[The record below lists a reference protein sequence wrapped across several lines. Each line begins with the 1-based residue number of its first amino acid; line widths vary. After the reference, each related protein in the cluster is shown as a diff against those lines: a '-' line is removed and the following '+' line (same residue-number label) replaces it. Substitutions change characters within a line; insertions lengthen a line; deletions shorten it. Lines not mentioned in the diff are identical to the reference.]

1 MNPDPIQNI
10 LDQINERM
18 ERLVTTNHELQQQNL
33 TLLNEIKQLHLER
46 DSLNSR
52 LRAAR
57 ARIDVLVCQLE
68 QNAKL
73 DKLKDK
79 E

>member
-18 ERLVTTNHELQQQNL
+18 ERLVTANVELQQQNL

-57 ARIDVLVCQLE
+57 ARIEVLVGHFE
-68 QNAKL
+68 QNATL
-73 DKLKDK
+73 NKLKDK
-79 E
+79 

>member
-18 ERLVTTNHELQQQNL
+18 ERLVTTNEELQKQNL
-33 TLLNEIKQLHLER
+33 ALQTEIGQLHHER

-57 ARIDVLVCQLE
+57 ARIEVLVGHLE
-68 QNAKL
+68 QNATL
-73 DKLKDK
+73 NKLKDK
-79 E
+79 

>member
-18 ERLVTTNHELQQQNL
+18 ERLVTTNVELQQQNL
-33 TLLNEIKQLHLER
+33 TLLKEIKQLHLER

-79 E
+79 Q

>member
-18 ERLVTTNHELQQQNL
+18 ERLVTTNDELQQQNL

-73 DKLKDK
+73 DKSKDK
-79 E
+79 

>member
-18 ERLVTTNHELQQQNL
+18 ERLVTANVELQQQNL

-79 E
+79 

>member
-10 LDQINERM
+10 LDQITDRM
-18 ERLVTTNHELQQQNL
+18 ERLVTTNVELQHQNL
-33 TLLNEIKQLHLER
+33 TLLNEIKELHLER

-79 E
+79 